1 MPPEITLFAG
11 VIGVTKYPRPGLRRR
26 PLKLPAGGYD
36 TFRMVHLTPR
46 AAAKALELLAA
57 ENDPALTCLRLAV
70 EGGGCSGYQY
80 ALGFDGE
87 PAPGDAVAEEH
98 GLRVLVDERSRPLL
112 EGAGVDYVEGL
123 TGAGFQV
130 TNPNMVASCGCGNSF
145 LPRSEPELE
154 PAAGGAG
161 CDC

>member
-1 MPPEITLFAG
+1 
-11 VIGVTKYPRPGLRRR
+11 
-26 PLKLPAGGYD
+26 
-36 TFRMVHLTPR
+36 MVQVTPR
-46 AAAKALELLAA
+46 AAAKALELMAA
-57 ENDPALTCLRLAV
+57 ENDPALRSLRLGV

-87 PAPGDAVAEEH
+87 PGPGDAVAEQH
-98 GLRVLVDERSRPLL
+98 GLRVLVDENSRPFL

-130 TNPNMVASCGCGNSF
+130 TNPNMAASCGCGSSF
-145 LPRSEPELE
+145 LPRSEPDPV
-154 PAAGGAG
+154 PAAADAD